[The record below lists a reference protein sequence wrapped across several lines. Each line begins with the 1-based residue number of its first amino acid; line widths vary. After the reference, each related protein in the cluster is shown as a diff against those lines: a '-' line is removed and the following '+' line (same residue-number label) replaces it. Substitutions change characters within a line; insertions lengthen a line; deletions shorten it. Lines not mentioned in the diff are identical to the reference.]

1 MNDVNYCESIVKSLS
16 KDQDEFLRRMDS
28 LRNVNFVNIVS
39 NRNFE
44 SATSH
49 TNILNIRHFTKNA

>member
-28 LRNVNFVNIVS
+28 MRNVNFVNIVS

-49 TNILNIRHFTKNA
+49 TNILNIRNTNNT

>member
-49 TNILNIRHFTKNA
+49 TNIPNIRHFTKNA

>member
-1 MNDVNYCESIVKSLS
+1 M
-16 KDQDEFLRRMDS
+16 
-28 LRNVNFVNIVS
+28 RNVNFVNIVS

-49 TNILNIRHFTKNA
+49 TNILNIRHFTKNRLRHVLRKIFLHPTFPDVTGIWDRDT